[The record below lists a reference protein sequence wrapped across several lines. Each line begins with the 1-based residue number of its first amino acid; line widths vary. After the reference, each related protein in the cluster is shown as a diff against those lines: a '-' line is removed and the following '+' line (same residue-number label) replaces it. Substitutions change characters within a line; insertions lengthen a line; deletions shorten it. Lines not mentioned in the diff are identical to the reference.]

1 MLKVGISGIESLN
14 RTKLIKSCSAEEE
27 ELLNR

>member
-1 MLKVGISGIESLN
+1 MLKVGISGIVSLS
-14 RTKLIKSCSAEEE
+14 RIKLIKSCSVKEE